1 MKILYL
7 DCTSGISGDMT
18 LGALL
23 DLGVDKDFFLQELS
37 KLGVDGYE
45 VKIQKKDR
53 HSIQM
58 MDVDVILTEQS
69 HMNHENAPEAHEHS
83 SEHDYSHEQQ
93 DHHHGYDHDHSHK
106 GHDHHHDH
114 GHSHEGN
121 DHHHDH
127 GHSHE
132 GNDHHHN
139 HSHSNE
145 RNLSMIQEIIDNSTI
160 SNGAKE
166 ISKKIFEEIARAEAK
181 VHGKSIDQVH
191 FHEVG
196 AIDSIVDIVGVAI
209 CVAALD
215 VDIIYASTLH
225 DGNGFIQCRH
235 GLLPVPVPAVMAMLE
250 GSGIPMVQEDV
261 NTEMIT
267 PTGMGIVKCLAKDYI
282 KIPEMSIDKIGY
294 GLGKRETGRFGAVR
308 AILGTTHQ
316 LKSMDAQVE

>member
-1 MKILYL
+1 
-7 DCTSGISGDMT
+7 MT

-23 DLGVDKDFFLQELS
+23 DLGVNKDFFLEELS

-58 MDVDVILTEQS
+58 LDVDVILTGEEHGQC
-69 HMNHENAPEAHEHS
+69 HEHK
-83 SEHDYSHEQQ
+83 
-93 DHHHGYDHDHSHK
+93 HG
-106 GHDHHHDH
+106 HDH
-114 GHSHEGN
+114 GHSHEDHDGN
-121 DHHHDH
+121 HHHSHHHHGRDH
-127 GHSHE
+127 GHAK
-132 GNDHHHN
+132 
-139 HSHSNE
+139 E
-145 RNLSMIQEIIDNSTI
+145 RNLSMIQEIIDSSTI
-160 SNGAKE
+160 SAGAKE
-166 ISKKIFEEIARAEAK
+166 ISKRIFEEIAKAEAK
-181 VHGKSIDQVH
+181 VHGKTIDQVH

-215 VDIIYASTLH
+215 VDVIYASLLH

-282 KIPEMSIDKIGY
+282 KMPEMSIDKIGY

-308 AILGTTHQ
+308 AILGTAHQ
-316 LKSMDAQVE
+316 PKSLDALVE

>member
-23 DLGVDKDFFLQELS
+23 DLGVDKDFFLEELS

-58 MDVDVILTEQS
+58 MDVDVILTGEA
-69 HMNHENAPEAHEHS
+69 HVNHEHVHETHEHVHEAHEHS
-83 SEHDYSHEQQ
+83 HD
-93 DHHHGYDHDHSHK
+93 
-106 GHDHHHDH
+106 HDHHHD
-114 GHSHEGN
+114 
-121 DHHHDH
+121 
-127 GHSHE
+127 
-132 GNDHHHN
+132 

-166 ISKKIFEEIARAEAK
+166 ISKKIFEEIAKAEAK

-215 VDIIYASTLH
+215 VDVIYASPLH

-267 PTGMGIVKCLAKDYI
+267 PTGMGIVKCLAQDYI
-282 KIPEMSIDKIGY
+282 KLPQMSIDKIGY

-308 AILGTTHQ
+308 AILGTAHQ
-316 LKSMDAQVE
+316 LKSMNALIE